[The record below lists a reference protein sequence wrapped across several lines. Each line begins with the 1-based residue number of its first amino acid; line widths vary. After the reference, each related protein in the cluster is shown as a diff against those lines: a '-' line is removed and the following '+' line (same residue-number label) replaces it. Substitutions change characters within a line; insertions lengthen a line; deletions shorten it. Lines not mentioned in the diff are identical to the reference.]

1 MYSEVFQQ
9 LGLSKNESQLY
20 ETLIT
25 YGELS
30 VGRLSVKAKIHRR
43 NVYDSIHR
51 LLEKGLV
58 FEILDSRESRYQ
70 AVEPTK
76 LLELVREKEQML
88 LSVMPNLEQLY
99 ATQAHEQ
106 AVFIYRGIEGWKNY
120 MRDIIRVG
128 EPFYCISGKGAWMDA
143 RLKNFFPQF
152 IKEVQRKKIEMNHIF
167 DPDVRESNHQILQFV
182 GNKTKFFPEGYA
194 APCSIDVFG
203 DRVNIVTGIEL
214 GGVDEDMSFSVIVNQ
229 TVADAFRVWF
239 RFMWD
244 FCPN

>member
-1 MYSEVFQQ
+1 MYSELFQQ
-9 LGLSKNESQLY
+9 LGLSKNESQIY

-70 AVEPTK
+70 AVEPSK

-88 LSVMPNLEQLY
+88 LSVMPKLEELY
-99 ATQAHEQ
+99 KALAYDQ
-106 AVFIYRGIEGWKNY
+106 AVFIYRGVEGWKNY

-128 EPFYCISGKGAWMDA
+128 EEFYCIAGKGAWMDA

-152 IKEVQRKKIEMNHIF
+152 YKETQRKKIAMNHLF
-167 DPDVRESNHQILQFV
+167 DNEVKESKHEIIKYV
-182 GNKTKFFPEGYA
+182 GEKYKFFPQGYST
-194 APCSIDVFG
+194 PCSVDLFG
-203 DRVNIVTGIEL
+203 DRVNIVSGVEL
-214 GGVDEDMSFSVIVNQ
+214 GGVEEDMTFSVIVNQ
-229 TVADAFRVWF
+229 QVADAFRVWF

-244 FCPN
+244 FCPS